1 MSTTIF
7 LARLFGIFLIATGL
21 AYIIRWKKFRSMVNE
36 MAINRGVFY
45 FIILLEFVGGLAIF
59 LSHDIWNN
67 LLTSLIS
74 GIGLLM
80 IIEAVFYML
89 VSHSTVMKIIR
100 FFNRKTVFF
109 IGGAFSIILGIYF
122 VYQGFFV

>member
-100 FFNRKTVFF
+100 FFNRKFVFF
-109 IGGAFSIILGIYF
+109 IGGAISIILGIYF

>member
-59 LSHDIWNN
+59 LSHEIWNN

-80 IIEAVFYML
+80 IIEAIFYML

-100 FFNRKTVFF
+100 FFNRKTVF
-109 IGGAFSIILGIYF
+109 
-122 VYQGFFV
+122 